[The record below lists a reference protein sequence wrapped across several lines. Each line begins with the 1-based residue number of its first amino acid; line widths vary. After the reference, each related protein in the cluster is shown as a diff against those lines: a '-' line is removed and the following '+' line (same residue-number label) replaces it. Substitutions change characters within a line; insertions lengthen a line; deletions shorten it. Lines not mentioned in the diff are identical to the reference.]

1 MPPPSDSEEL
11 LVAPNPG
18 DGWAINF
25 GEGEGVVEGQREA
38 LCTVGNGR
46 WATRGALPE
55 CNADD
60 THYPGTYVAGLY
72 NRLPSQVSDR
82 ITEDESLVNVPNWL
96 PFTLAAQDSPWLG
109 DPTVEVFEN
118 RHELDLRSGILVRHF
133 RMKDSA
139 GRITAV
145 KQRRFMHLEQHEFAA
160 LQTVIVPENWSGE
173 LRIRSGIDA
182 VPESQRASARAI
194 GLTQGQALRYAVLR
208 FELPVDP
215 TSEAK
220 LLAQYTR

>member
-1 MPPPSDSEEL
+1 MASTDPRLCQESPRLCAQGRRENIGISALEFVPMPPPSDSEEL

-109 DPTVEVFEN
+109 DP
-118 RHELDLRSGILVRHF
+118 RLRCSRTDTNWTCVRGSLFVTSG
-133 RMKDSA
+133 
-139 GRITAV
+139 
-145 KQRRFMHLEQHEFAA
+145 
-160 LQTVIVPENWSGE
+160 
-173 LRIRSGIDA
+173 
-182 VPESQRASARAI
+182 
-194 GLTQGQALRYAVLR
+194 
-208 FELPVDP
+208 
-215 TSEAK
+215 
-220 LLAQYTR
+220 